1 MKKLKINVVAGIIN
15 IVGTFLYF
23 FSLFMIGNF
32 TGAIGASDDTELLLN
47 MFLLFAIVAIV
58 INFIS
63 FFQSKNVKIRLF
75 GPIFGLIGHA
85 IYLVCGT
92 YLAWVSMVLSLV
104 AAIFILKDNNY
115 SILDTIKHEEKD
127 GD

>member
-1 MKKLKINVVAGIIN
+1 MKKLRINVVAGIIN
-15 IVGTFLYF
+15 IAGTFLYF
-23 FSLFMIGNF
+23 FSLFMVGNF
-32 TGAIGASDDTELLLN
+32 TGAIGVSDDTELLLN

-58 INFIS
+58 INFVS

-75 GPIFGLIGHA
+75 GPILALIGHA

-92 YLAWVSMVLSLV
+92 YLAWVSMVFSLV

-115 SILDTIKHEEKD
+115 FILDTIKYEEKD
-127 GD
+127 RD